1 MFGNF
6 FLSAQF
12 LLPIQGELRVDD
24 DKQVLSSRSLFHY
37 LDVSFLL
44 CSIQINRYSGA
55 AVSTRGK
62 FMSEQEKQALEGT
75 G

>member
-12 LLPIQGELRVDD
+12 LLPIQGELRVD
-24 DKQVLSSRSLFHY
+24 KQVLSSRSLF
-37 LDVSFLL
+37 DVSFL

-62 FMSEQEKQALEGT
+62 FMSEHEKQALEGT